1 MATDSAGNYF
11 PRMKPV
17 PHFQRLA
24 GIVIGLALSLSLGGC
39 AQKRVDVE
47 IDPATYA
54 LNGYSLHAGY
64 WVDRLRLNL
73 GAFSLDVPEEVH
85 GKEGLEVTFHG
96 YGLKA
101 QYFPFSEGFPYARRS
116 GFFLGLDGGVA
127 KRLVRDPDAGE
138 ASYRNLYGGGA
149 EAGWR
154 FQSRQGFYI
163 TPWLGISGAAN
174 GEPVM
179 VGGRS
184 FGKRDYVIFP
194 AVHIGML
201 F

>member
-1 MATDSAGNYF
+1 MATGSAGIYF

-24 GIVIGLALSLSLGGC
+24 GIAIGLALSLSLGGC

-64 WVDRLRLNL
+64 WVDRLRLNV

-85 GKEGLEVTFHG
+85 GKEGLEATFHG

-101 QYFPFSEGFPYARRS
+101 QYFPFAEGFPYASRS

-127 KRLVRDPDAGE
+127 KRLVRDPEAGE
-138 ASYRNLYGGGA
+138 ASYRRRAGA
-149 EAGWR
+149 FSRGRASTLRRGWGWQAPR
-154 FQSRQGFYI
+154 TGNRSWWADGASGSGI
-163 TPWLGISGAAN
+163 T
-174 GEPVM
+174 
-179 VGGRS
+179 
-184 FGKRDYVIFP
+184 
-194 AVHIGML
+194 
-201 F
+201 

>member
-1 MATDSAGNYF
+1 MGGAGYYF
-11 PRMKPV
+11 PAMIHLTRS
-17 PHFQRLA
+17 QRLA
-24 GIVIGLALSLSLGGC
+24 GIATGLALSLSLSSC

-47 IDPATYA
+47 VDPSAYA

-73 GAFSLDVPEEVH
+73 GAFSLDVPEAVH
-85 GKEGLEVTFHG
+85 GEEGLDVTFHG

-101 QYFPFSEGFPYARRS
+101 QYFPFAEGFSPASSS
-116 GFFLGLDGGVA
+116 GFFLGLDGGVV

-138 ASYRNLYGGGA
+138 SSYRNLYGGGA

-163 TPWLGISGAAN
+163 TPWVGVAGAAN

-179 VGGRS
+179 VGGRD
-184 FGKRDYVIFP
+184 FGERDYVIFP

>member
-1 MATDSAGNYF
+1 MAAPRFGTYF
-11 PRMKPV
+11 PRMMPLISAR
-17 PHFQRLA
+17 RLA
-24 GIVIGLALSLSLGGC
+24 GLALGLALPFSLAAC

-47 IDPATYA
+47 VDPSAYA

-73 GAFSLDVPEEVH
+73 GAFSLDVPEDVH
-85 GKEGLEVTFHG
+85 GEKGLDVTFHG

-101 QYFPFSEGFPYARRS
+101 QYFPFAEGFPYASRS
-116 GFFLGLDGGVA
+116 GCFLGLDGGVV
-127 KRLVRDPDAGE
+127 KRLVRDPEAGE
-138 ASYRNLYGGGA
+138 SSYRNLYGGGA

-154 FQSRQGFYI
+154 FQSSQGFYI
-163 TPWLGISGAAN
+163 TPWVGIAGAAN

-179 VGGRS
+179 VGGRD
-184 FGKRDYVIFP
+184 FGERDYVVFP